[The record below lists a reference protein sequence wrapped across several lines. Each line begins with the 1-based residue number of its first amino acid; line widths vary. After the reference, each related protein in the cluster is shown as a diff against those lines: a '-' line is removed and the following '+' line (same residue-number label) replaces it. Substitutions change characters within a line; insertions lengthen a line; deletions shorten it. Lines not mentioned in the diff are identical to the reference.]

1 MINPR
6 LLVLVAGAS
15 VAALHAQSLS
25 SLSSSPSFSGGSLTL
40 SSPAIYTPPAPAL
53 GVSGYEVSETVPA
66 DTLRVTFRVTRK
78 RPDAILALEWSDAVI
93 NSVNAKLKEIGVE
106 KTESVFETLP
116 VPESAPSSKSSSG
129 IFGGD
134 KTERPVNAYV
144 QFSVP
149 VPLKGRTAAGAL
161 VAARKAVEAMLNK
174 EEMETLAY
182 TGVAYEL
189 ADPEALRAA
198 LVTKIAAR
206 AAETRILLSK
216 DADAAARHRLDF
228 EISGLESKVSQ
239 RVSDSGR
246 VTVFLPYTMR
256 WRTVADPVK

>member
-1 MINPR
+1 MIPFR
-6 LLVLVAGAS
+6 ALILAGGVS
-15 VAALHAQSLS
+15 VAALHAQSS
-25 SLSSSPSFSGGSLTL
+25 SLFSSAPSFSGGSLTL
-40 SSPAIYTPPAPAL
+40 SSPAVYTPPAPVFA
-53 GVSGYEVSETVPA
+53 GTGYEVSETVPA

-93 NSVNAKLKEIGVE
+93 TSVTAKLKEIGVE
-106 KTESVFETLP
+106 KAESVFETLP
-116 VPESAPSSKSSSG
+116 VPESVPVSKSSGG

-149 VPLKGRTAAGAL
+149 MPLKGRTAAGAL
-161 VAARKAVEAMLNK
+161 VAVRKAVEAMLNK
-174 EEMETLAY
+174 EELETLAY
-182 TGVAYEL
+182 TGAAYEL
-189 ADPEALRAA
+189 ADPEALRSA

-206 AAETRILLSK
+206 AAETRATLSK
-216 DADAAARHRLDF
+216 DADTAARHRLDF

-256 WRTVADPVK
+256 WRTIADPVK